1 MQPRHPFLVL
11 MVCLGVAFGGMGAD
25 VRAGTVA
32 GPSLQA
38 HDGFARWVSDFRPRA
53 FAAGISDSVFQAAF
67 ATAQYTPEVIAKD
80 RNQAEFSKTI
90 WQYLDAAV
98 SQTRIRQGRVVLAR
112 HQDVLN
118 RIEAQFGVEKEIVV
132 AVWGLESNYGRNR
145 GSIQVI
151 SALASLAYD
160 GRRAAFF
167 EEQLIAALRILQ
179 AGDVAP
185 VDMTGSWAGAMGHTQ
200 FIPASYL
207 AQAVDFDGDGRRDIW
222 GNDPTDALAST
233 AAYLA
238 RAGWQ
243 KGQPWGAEVRLPK
256 GFDLRL
262 TGRAERKS
270 VAQWAELGV
279 RPARGDVM
287 PDLWSKARAAILL
300 PAGADGAAFMVF
312 DNFGVIARYNAA
324 DSYVIA
330 VGHLADRIAGQ
341 PPLRARWP
349 RDQLALSRA
358 ENRELQQLLSARGF
372 DTKGA
377 DGIIGP
383 NTHSAIR
390 AYQMAR
396 GLPADGY
403 ASAALLAHLR

>member
-1 MQPRHPFLVL
+1 MQPRHPFLVFL
-11 MVCLGVAFGGMGAD
+11 VCSGVAIGGMGAD

-38 HDGFARWVSDFRPRA
+38 HDGFSRWVSDFRPRA

-238 RAGWQ
+238 RAG
-243 KGQPWGAEVRLPK
+243 
-256 GFDLRL
+256 
-262 TGRAERKS
+262 
-270 VAQWAELGV
+270 
-279 RPARGDVM
+279 
-287 PDLWSKARAAILL
+287 
-300 PAGADGAAFMVF
+300 
-312 DNFGVIARYNAA
+312 
-324 DSYVIA
+324 
-330 VGHLADRIAGQ
+330 
-341 PPLRARWP
+341 
-349 RDQLALSRA
+349 
-358 ENRELQQLLSARGF
+358 
-372 DTKGA
+372 
-377 DGIIGP
+377 
-383 NTHSAIR
+383 
-390 AYQMAR
+390 
-396 GLPADGY
+396 
-403 ASAALLAHLR
+403 